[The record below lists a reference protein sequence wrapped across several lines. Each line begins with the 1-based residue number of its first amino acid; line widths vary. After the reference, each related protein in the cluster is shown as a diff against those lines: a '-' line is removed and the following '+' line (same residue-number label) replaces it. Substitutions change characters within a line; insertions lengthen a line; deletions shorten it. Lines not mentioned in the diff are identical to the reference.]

1 MVQVFKEVLLDEMKR
16 QSFIEQ
22 LNKLGVFKSPKG
34 NELHTLTYAEL
45 HRQLVLAKIRKG
57 L

>member
-22 LNKLGVFKSPKG
+22 LNKLGVFKSPQG
-34 NELHTLTYAEL
+34 NELHALTYAEL
-45 HRQLVLAKIRKG
+45 RRQLALAKLRKG

>member
-1 MVQVFKEVLLDEMKR
+1 MAQVFKEVLLNEMKR

-22 LNKLGVFKSPKG
+22 LNALGVFKSPQG
-34 NELHTLTYAEL
+34 NELHTLTYTEL
-45 HRQLVLAKIRKG
+45 RRQLALAKLRKG